1 MINFKHFNK
10 RVKGTLEEIF
20 MVDKPI
26 TRAERQ
32 AKIKANAE
40 KLNDHI
46 NEGINN
52 YVREAYLDGKEAR
65 KNERWYQAGEALSEA
80 KLQAKFD
87 ADLEFNEEFNA
98 WAEKQ
103 QEEYYAELDA
113 SEEQMLLAEDVID
126 VEFKPIGLPS
136 SKRGRRQSK
145 LLSSNDSL
153 KSLPSTKEK
162 EEKKKP
168 NSPFSNIKKPS

>member
-1 MINFKHFNK
+1 MENRKKI
-10 RVKGTLEEIF
+10 V
-20 MVDKPI
+20 

-40 KLNDHI
+40 KLNNRI
-46 NEGINN
+46 NEGVNN

-87 ADLEFNEEFNA
+87 ADLEFNEEFSA

-113 SEEQMLLAEDVID
+113 NEEKLLMAEDDVID
-126 VEFKPIGLPS
+126 VEFKPLSLPS
-136 SKRGRRQSK
+136 SRRGRRQSK
-145 LLSSNDSL
+145 LLGSGDNL
-153 KSLPSTKEK
+153 KSLPMKVEDVEDK
-162 EEKKKP
+162 VEKKP

>member
-1 MINFKHFNK
+1 M
-10 RVKGTLEEIF
+10 
-20 MVDKPI
+20 DKPI

-46 NEGINN
+46 NEGVNN
-52 YVREAYLDGKEAR
+52 YVRETYLDSKEAR
-65 KNERWYQAGEALSEA
+65 KNARWYETGEALVEA
-80 KLQAKFD
+80 KIQGQLD
-87 ADLEFNEEFNA
+87 ADSEFAEEFTA

-136 SKRGRRQSK
+136 SRRGRRQSK
-145 LLSSNDSL
+145 LPSSGNNL

>member
-1 MINFKHFNK
+1 M
-10 RVKGTLEEIF
+10 
-20 MVDKPI
+20 DKKII

-40 KLNDHI
+40 KLNNHI
-46 NEGINN
+46 NEGVNN

-65 KNERWYQAGEALSEA
+65 KNERWYQAGEALAEA
-80 KLQAKFD
+80 KLQGQLD
-87 ADLEFNEEFNA
+87 ADLEFNEEFSA

-113 SEEQMLLAEDVID
+113 SEEKLLMAEDVID
-126 VEFKPIGLPS
+126 VEFKPLSLPS
-136 SKRGRRQSK
+136 SRRGRRQSK
-145 LLSSNDSL
+145 LLGSGDNL
-153 KSLPSTKEK
+153 KSLPMKV
-162 EEKKKP
+162 EEVEGKVEKKP

>member
-1 MINFKHFNK
+1 M
-10 RVKGTLEEIF
+10 
-20 MVDKPI
+20 DKKII

-40 KLNDHI
+40 KLNNHI
-46 NEGINN
+46 NEGVNN

-80 KLQAKFD
+80 KIQAQLD
-87 ADLEFNEEFNA
+87 ADLEFNDEFGA

-113 SEEQMLLAEDVID
+113 SEAKLLEAEDVID
-126 VEFKPIGLPS
+126 VEFKPLTQLGS
-136 SKRGRRQSK
+136 SRRGRRQSK
-145 LLSSNDSL
+145 LLSSADNF
-153 KSLPSTKEK
+153 KSLPMTIEGLEGKVE
-162 EEKKKP
+162 KKP